1 MSYISIEVDLD
12 DIYSEMGSRDKK
24 TIAQWL
30 YDDGILDDHSDPEI
44 RKMVR
49 GDVESDGEKYLR
61 DDLTKIW
68 NSYYQLT
75 KEEEE
80 VIQKI
85 ANRL

>member
-24 TIAQWL
+24 IIAQWL